1 MRWILTAV
9 ALAWASGAA
18 AQEAPAPIEVVVL
31 GTYHFGNPGLDVH
44 NARIDPVTTP
54 DKQRELAELAERLA
68 RFRPTLVAVER
79 IASDPVTLAD
89 PVYAAFKPADLAT
102 STDERVQVGYR
113 VAARMGLAKVYA
125 IDEQAGAGE
134 PDYFP
139 FEKVQAWAEANGKS
153 GTLES
158 MIAEI
163 GKTTAWLERAQR
175 TTSVGDILATIN
187 APDSFENLGGQR
199 AFYYGLMAFGG
210 ADGLPGADLNARW
223 YARNARIFAKLVRVA
238 KPGDRVL
245 VVYGSGHNYWLRHFA
260 ATTPGF
266 RLVEA
271 GGYLKP

>member
-1 MRWILTAV
+1 
-9 ALAWASGAA
+9 
-18 AQEAPAPIEVVVL
+18 VL

-54 DKQRELAELAERLA
+54 DKQRELAELAERLE

-79 IASDPVTLAD
+79 VAPDPGTLAD

-113 VAARMGLAKVYA
+113 VAARMGLAQVHA

-163 GKTTAWLERAQR
+163 GKTTAWLEQAQR
-175 TTSVGDILATIN
+175 TTSVSDILATIN

-238 KPGDRVL
+238 RPGDRVL
-245 VVYGSGHNYWLRHFA
+245 IVYGSGHNYWLRHFA

-271 GGYLKP
+271 RDYLKP